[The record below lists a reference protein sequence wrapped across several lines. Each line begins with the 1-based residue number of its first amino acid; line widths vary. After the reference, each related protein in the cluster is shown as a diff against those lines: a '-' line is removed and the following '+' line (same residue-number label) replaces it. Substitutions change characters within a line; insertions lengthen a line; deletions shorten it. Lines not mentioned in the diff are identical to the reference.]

1 MDFHTR
7 LQQDTSRER
16 EYLLQAPVIQAA
28 LTGSIPLDTYVAF
41 LSEAYHHVKHTTP
54 LLMAV
59 GSRLSDEQ
67 EWLREKV
74 AAYIEEELG
83 HQEWILNDIT
93 RSGGNA
99 EAVRHGQ
106 PALATELM
114 VAYAYDTVMRRNP
127 VGFFGMVQV
136 LEGTSVSIATQAA
149 HRIQEN
155 LGLPSSAFTYLLS
168 HGELDQD
175 HIQFFAE
182 IVNRLHRPEDQQA
195 VLHTARVMY
204 RLYGDMFRSL
214 SLPGAQ

>member
-28 LTGSIPLDTYVAF
+28 LTGSIPLDTYIAF

-93 RSGGNA
+93 RSGSNA
-99 EAVRHGQ
+99 DAVRHGQ

-149 HRIQEN
+149 HRIQES

-182 IVNRLHRPEDQQA
+182 IVNRLQRPEDQQA

-214 SLPGAQ
+214 PLPGAQ